1 MSKKQQ
7 EKFKSHTGP
16 RQWEG
21 SRRVPVSRKL
31 IFLRDTRQH
40 IIASADQ
47 VIEMAQEIKKA
58 ARQKNPLYM
67 LQLQADHFVS
77 ECNKNIKSN
86 ANDDGDDYHYKG
98 VK

>member
-1 MSKKQQ
+1 MTRKQQ
-7 EKFKSHTGP
+7 EKFKTHTGP

-21 SRRVPVSRKL
+21 TRRVPVSRKL

-40 IIASADQ
+40 IIDSAEQ
-47 VIEMAQEIKKA
+47 MIEMGQEIKKA

-67 LQLQADHFVS
+67 LQLQADYFVS
-77 ECNKNIKSN
+77 ECNKAIKSN

>member
-77 ECNKNIKSN
+77 KCNKNIKSN

>member
-1 MSKKQQ
+1 MSRKQQ
-7 EKFKSHTGP
+7 EQFKSHTGP

-21 SRRVPVSRKL
+21 TRRVPVSRKL

-40 IIASADQ
+40 IIDSAEQ
-47 VIEMAQEIKKA
+47 MIEMGQEIKKA

-67 LQLQADHFVS
+67 LQLQADYFVS
-77 ECNKNIKSN
+77 QCNKAIKSN